1 MILIVDS
8 GSTKCDWV
16 AIKTNGEEVSRTLTM
31 GFNPYFH
38 SQATISTAI
47 KQNEQLHA
55 MQDEV
60 EAIYYYGAG
69 CSSVELNK
77 IVEVAL
83 RVSFPNAEVHVDHD
97 LLGAAYAAFQGE
109 PNITCI
115 LGTGSNS
122 CLFDGTTLKESVPAL
137 GFILGDEGSG
147 SYFGKKLIAAHLYGN
162 LPKEVNEDF
171 NRIYGLTMQEI
182 VTNVYVKPHANVYL
196 ASFVRFISGYKTLP
210 FFKEMLHNGMREF
223 LSVHVLCYTEAK
235 DLNINFVGSVAFHF
249 KEAIQSAS
257 NELGLTMG
265 DIIQRPVDQLVNY
278 HIKYILKEKI
288 ES

>member
-1 MILIVDS
+1 MILIADS

-16 AIKTNGEEVSRTLTM
+16 AIEKSGTEVLRTLTM

-47 KQNEQLHA
+47 KQNEQLA
-55 MQDEV
+55 GLQNEV

-69 CSSVELNK
+69 CSSKDLNH

-83 RVSFPNAEVHVDHD
+83 RVSFPKAEIHVDHD
-97 LLGAAYAAFQGE
+97 LLGAAYAAYQGE
-109 PNITCI
+109 PNVTCI

-122 CLFDGTTLKESVPAL
+122 CFFDGKTLTESVPAL

-147 SYFGKKLIAAHLYGN
+147 SYFGKKLIAAHLYGK
-162 LPKEVNEDF
+162 LPKEVDEDF
-171 NRIYGLTMQEI
+171 TRIYGLTMQEI

-210 FFKEMLHNGMREF
+210 FFEEMLHNGMKEF
-223 LSVHVLCYTEAK
+223 LSTHVLCYPEAH
-235 DLNINFVGSVAFHF
+235 DLKINFVGSVAFHF
-249 KEAIQSAS
+249 KEAIYSAAK
-257 NELGLTMG
+257 ELDLTIG
-265 DIIQRPVDQLVNY
+265 EIIQRPANELVNY
-278 HIKYILKEKI
+278 HKKYILNETI
-288 ES
+288 AS